1 VLSEVLWRPVCS
13 RTRSWSGCARSS
25 YAHLRRF
32 TPGFLDAFTHAGGK
46 QARSPQLKR
55 KLLAVLIGLATN
67 LGLTRMAE
75 ACGISYDTLAWTAEW
90 YVREET
96 LTAANA
102 ALVDYHH
109 RLPLAAMFGS
119 GTRTHDGL
127 AAAPARGRTG
137 GQKPKPGPRQLALAR
152 AMYDELDDRGK
163 RRYTVAQIAEEF
175 GVTRPTIYRHLD
187 RVPSQAPPPAA

>member
-1 VLSEVLWRPVCS
+1 MLAFDRLFSIDHSSSATTRRVRPRSPFRLGVAVAS
-13 RTRSWSGCARSS
+13 AERTTHMPDQHKRRCGRSS
-25 YAHLRRF
+25 DVAIRCGAVATGVTLMCCRRRCGDPCVHGRGVG
-32 TPGFLDAFTHAGGK
+32 TAAG
-46 QARSPQLKR
+46 
-55 KLLAVLIGLATN
+55 
-67 LGLTRMAE
+67 
-75 ACGISYDTLAWTAEW
+75 
-90 YVREET
+90 EET
-96 LTAANA
+96 FTAANA

-127 AAAPARGRTG
+127 AAARARGRTG

-187 RVPSQAPPPAA
+187 RVPPQAPPPAA